1 MDGAKLGERRSLTLA
16 RTYPVAPEKVW
27 RAWTDPLALK
37 QWFRPNASF
46 SIPVVE
52 TDVRVGGRFRILMTD
67 ANGEEF
73 DLTGIYREVVPHR
86 KLVMTWGWKNQP
98 GHESLVTVT
107 LRPSDQGTQLE
118 LRHERY
124 VDMENQPTHEQ
135 GWNGALDQLGK
146 LLQQTN

>member
-1 MDGAKLGERRSLTLA
+1 MEKARLGERASLTLA

-27 RAWTDPLALK
+27 RAWTESQALK

-52 TDVRVGGRFRILMTD
+52 ADVRVGGRFRILMQD

-73 DLTGIYREVVPHR
+73 DLTGVYREVVPNR

-98 GHESLVTVT
+98 GQESLVTVI
-107 LRPSDQGTQLE
+107 LRLTHEGTRVE

-135 GWNGALDQLGK
+135 GWNGALDHLGQ
-146 LLQQTN
+146 LLQEK